1 MQWVPT
7 HVCRPL
13 RGTLGREEG
22 TSVGSL
28 SYTCPGVMRP
38 LLAGPGNR
46 GCLELKGGPYL
57 AASPP
62 FRRLPGGT
70 ALSPWGSQGWS
81 EPWGWWWSVTSHQD
95 WHFTQ
100 GTLGALSFLV
110 KKWLIFRQ
118 VAGDFLRLWK
128 LGLRGLLS
136 LIPTSKSGV
145 WKWKQGLMRR

>member
-1 MQWVPT
+1 MSPSLVGGWEKGGGIFWGVIWRWITHWVSLVAECACKHAMQWVPT

-13 RGTLGREEG
+13 RDTLGREEG

-110 KKWLIFRQ
+110 KK
-118 VAGDFLRLWK
+118 
-128 LGLRGLLS
+128 
-136 LIPTSKSGV
+136 
-145 WKWKQGLMRR
+145 